1 MDQRNRKNIPISEL
15 KVDSLYYIYKA
26 RITDGE
32 AKTPIFKRYGAVET
46 ALAMRFEDKC
56 GRLFA
61 FRASPGGWTAHL
73 SPNQLIGRRFVEA
86 ENE

>member
-15 KVDSLYYIYKA
+15 KVDSLYYIYNTLSTGEKA
-26 RITDGE
+26 I
-32 AKTPIFKRYGAVET
+32 TPIFKRYGGDET
-46 ALAMRFEDKC
+46 ALAMRFEGKC